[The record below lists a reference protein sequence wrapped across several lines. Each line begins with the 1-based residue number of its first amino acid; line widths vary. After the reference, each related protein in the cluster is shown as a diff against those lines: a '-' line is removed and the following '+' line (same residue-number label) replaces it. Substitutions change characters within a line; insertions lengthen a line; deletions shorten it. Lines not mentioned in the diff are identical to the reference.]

1 MQEVKITVKLT
12 KKERK
17 YLNLIFCILKD
28 LLKQVTNLPI
38 FFHIITQG
46 SVKTND
52 HWPPAHRVPKD
63 PRIDHYQFTLKCD
76 ILENFHNHL
85 FPTE

>member
-52 HWPPAHRVPKD
+52 H
-63 PRIDHYQFTLKCD
+63 
-76 ILENFHNHL
+76 
-85 FPTE
+85 